1 MMTKNTILKGLLGA
15 TALTVF
21 TAGSAHAQLTPAG
34 TNVQNTFTL
43 TYDVGGVP
51 QPPIDTRMGRLN
63 LQLTV

>member
-1 MMTKNTILKGLLGA
+1 MTKNTILKGLLGA

-43 TYDVGGVP
+43 TYDVGGVT
-51 QPPIDTRMGRLN
+51 QPRN
-63 LQLTV
+63 C